1 MALAPPLVRA
11 KQRIEAAKAIV
22 ILRMSSTQL
31 LFEATKD
38 KRLEPKIGSSSSSSE
53 RIDPAWEMRILGGL
67 VGYARSNEVIDRTTG
82 PEICI
87 QNKQPVRITFVLQIS

>member
-38 KRLEPKIGSSSSSSE
+38 KRVKPKIGSSS
-53 RIDPAWEMRILGGL
+53 EM
-67 VGYARSNEVIDRTTG
+67 N
-82 PEICI
+82 
-87 QNKQPVRITFVLQIS
+87 

>member
-22 ILRMSSTQL
+22 ILRMPSTQL

-38 KRLEPKIGSSSSSSE
+38 KRVKPKIGSSSARIGRGHAQTNIVLLRLRGTLGDGGSS
-53 RIDPAWEMRILGGL
+53 RAGRWP
-67 VGYARSNEVIDRTTG
+67 
-82 PEICI
+82 
-87 QNKQPVRITFVLQIS
+87 KVRMSYRGRHRRLDES